1 MAPRVVVVG
10 LGNPL
15 LADDA
20 AGLAV
25 ADELERLLAAHP
37 VPGVTVVRSF
47 RGGLE
52 LLDLLTGFEH
62 AVLIDAVVRHDA
74 VPGRLHELDV
84 EQLAGSARLVGGHDA
99 DVGTAL
105 ALGRRAGLAMPAT
118 VRVLGIEAED
128 VMSFRE
134 QLSPA
139 VAAAVLELARS
150 LHAELAAN
158 SGGVG
163 PPE

>member
-37 VPGVTVVRSF
+37 VPNVTVARSF

-52 LLDLLTGFEH
+52 LLYLLAGFEH
-62 AVLIDAVVRHDA
+62 AVLVDAIVRDDA
-74 VPGRLHELDV
+74 VPGRLHELEV
-84 EQLAGSARLVGGHDA
+84 ERLAGSARLIGGHDA
-99 DVGTAL
+99 DLGTAL
-105 ALGRRAGLAMPAT
+105 ALGRRAGVAMPST
-118 VRVLGIEAED
+118 VRVIGIEAAD
-128 VMSFRE
+128 VTSFRE
-134 QLSPA
+134 ELSPA
-139 VAAAVLELARS
+139 VAAAALELARS
-150 LHAELAAN
+150 LHAELADQLA
-158 SGGVG
+158 
-163 PPE
+163 PPV